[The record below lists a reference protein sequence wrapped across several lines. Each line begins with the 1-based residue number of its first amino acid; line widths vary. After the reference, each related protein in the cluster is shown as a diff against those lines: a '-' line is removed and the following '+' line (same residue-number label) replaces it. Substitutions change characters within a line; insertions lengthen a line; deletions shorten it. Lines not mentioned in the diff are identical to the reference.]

1 MRPMALLMP
10 IGGPLGD
17 TIANGYADAFDR
29 IGWDHM
35 VCAPKT
41 RLQMIQVLQR
51 YDIQMIFTACK
62 YGTPQLP
69 VDIINQRKIKV
80 VIQALLFNR
89 KNETY
94 GGTSECVD
102 EQDPYICSEIDS
114 KIIHSNIEPGTGLW
128 DRYLHRWFEMD
139 MPVMPMALAANL
151 VRGPAHVNREDQ
163 RYRMCRQ
170 LWTQDGRVYGMGGP
184 DARAARGP
192 HDQLPRRFRLESV
205 GPPRCS
211 SHADTAITCV
221 EMFTVLQKCRSIYTP
236 HRSAISAA
244 LVNER
249 TFTIPLSADSNDGQ
263 PVVSNIWAATW

>member
-80 VIQALLFNR
+80 VIQCFCSIAR
-89 KNETY
+89 TRRTA
-94 GGTSECVD
+94 GRASAWTSRTPTSARRLIQRSFTQTSSRARACGIA
-102 EQDPYICSEIDS
+102 ICTAGS
-114 KIIHSNIEPGTGLW
+114 
-128 DRYLHRWFEMD
+128 RWTCRSCRWRS
-139 MPVMPMALAANL
+139 PPTWS
-151 VRGPAHVNREDQ
+151 RPAQVGREDE
-163 RYRMCRQ
+163 RYRMRRQ
-170 LWTQDGRVYGMGGP
+170 LRTQNRRVYRMGGP
-184 DARAARGP
+184 NARAARERTTQ
-192 HDQLPRRFRLESV
+192 HSRRFRLEPV

-211 SHADTAITCV
+211 SHAARLSPVSRCLRFCKSVDQ
-221 EMFTVLQKCRSIYTP
+221 FTHRIAA
-236 HRSAISAA
+236 RSARAGK
-244 LVNER
+244 R
-249 TFTIPLSADSNDGQ
+249 THIHDPTRRWTSDHR
-263 PVVSNIWAATW
+263 